1 LRVVCHEGRDVATLR
16 FTEISNV
23 GVFVDDQA
31 VGVAFYRDVLGLPL
45 RFETPQFAIFDTG
58 TATLMIEPGAAA
70 DPDDGDLIGR
80 FTGISLTTNDIRG
93 TYAALVALGVEF
105 LHPPE
110 MQPWGLLTHF
120 KDPAGNVLSAVEYT
134 RDAAPAESR

>member
-1 LRVVCHEGRDVATLR
+1 VAISR

-23 GVFVDDQA
+23 RVFVDDQA
-31 VGVAFYRDVLGLPL
+31 VCVAFYRDVLGLPL

-58 TATLMIEPGAAA
+58 SATLMIEPGAAA
-70 DPDDGDLIGR
+70 DPDDGDLVGR
-80 FTGISLTTNDIRG
+80 FTGISLTTDDIRD
-93 TYAALVALGVEF
+93 TYTALVALGVEF

-110 MQPWGLLTHF
+110 VQPWGILTHF
-120 KDPAGNVLSAVEYT
+120 KDPAGNIISAVEYR